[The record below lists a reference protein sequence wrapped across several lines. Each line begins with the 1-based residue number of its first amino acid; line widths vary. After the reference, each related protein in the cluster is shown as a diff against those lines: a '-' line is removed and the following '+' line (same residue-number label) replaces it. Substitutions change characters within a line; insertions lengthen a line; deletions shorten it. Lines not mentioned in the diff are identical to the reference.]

1 MRDEITTQ
9 LSKDEIIRQLTLFAA
24 RQPRT
29 KIAQLILALIQH
41 VESKETA
48 YDA

>member
-1 MRDEITTQ
+1 MRDKITTQ

-24 RQPRT
+24 KQPRT
-29 KIAQLILALIQH
+29 EIAQLILALIGQLNS
-41 VESKETA
+41 ESKI